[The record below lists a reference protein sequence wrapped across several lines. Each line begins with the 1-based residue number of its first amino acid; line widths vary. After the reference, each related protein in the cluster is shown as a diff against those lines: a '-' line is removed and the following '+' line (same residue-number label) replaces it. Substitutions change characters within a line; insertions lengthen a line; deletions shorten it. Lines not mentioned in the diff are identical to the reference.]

1 MGYYTEYT
9 LVIDN
14 SQVKDEVEKKK
25 QSEIEEIQQ
34 SNISDELKMRLIK
47 DVEKTYRTS
56 IVTQSDV
63 IDFLTYDPFDDEC
76 KWYEHTE
83 DMRKISEKY
92 QNVIFSLY
100 GNGEEDG
107 DMWVNYFMNGKVQTE
122 QAVITYA
129 DFDPKKLM
137 DRKN

>member
-14 SQVKDEVEKKK
+14 SQVKDEIEKKK

-47 DVEKTYRTS
+47 DVEKTYNTS

-63 IDFLTYDPFDDEC
+63 IDFLTYDPFEDQC

-83 DMRKISEKY
+83 DMRKISKIY

-107 DMWVNYFMNGKVQTE
+107 DMWVKYFMNGKVQTE
-122 QAVITYA
+122 DAVITYA